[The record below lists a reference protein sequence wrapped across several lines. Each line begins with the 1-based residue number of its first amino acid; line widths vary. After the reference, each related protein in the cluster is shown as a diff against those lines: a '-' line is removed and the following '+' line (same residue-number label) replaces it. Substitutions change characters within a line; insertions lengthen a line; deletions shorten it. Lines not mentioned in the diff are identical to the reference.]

1 MLPLVTG
8 DLRRQSCARPSWS
21 TTVRGVIWLKV
32 HTSSVLQRSGWV
44 AEQVGD
50 VDSDWQLDPPAIKKK
65 KKAYVKAYL
74 DALYQEM
81 GTLFS
86 IELKTDWLHNYMPL
100 LLRKVAPGFRIIAQ
114 SKETLLAAQNT
125 VYTVMSVALDTVAV
139 SQSACKMLRD
149 IVVTEETVHSAHQRL
164 LAFTP
169 QHRYL
174 RDDPQAHAADVLR
187 VRRQHVWISER
198 EATVLSTAVDG
209 ADAQDDA
216 TAAGRR
222 QAGQRGCRWR

>member
-86 IELKTDWLHNYMPL
+86 IELKTDWLQYNY
-100 LLRKVAPGFRIIAQ
+100 
-114 SKETLLAAQNT
+114 
-125 VYTVMSVALDTVAV
+125 
-139 SQSACKMLRD
+139 
-149 IVVTEETVHSAHQRL
+149 
-164 LAFTP
+164 
-169 QHRYL
+169 
-174 RDDPQAHAADVLR
+174 
-187 VRRQHVWISER
+187 
-198 EATVLSTAVDG
+198 STAVLQYNFVFY
-209 ADAQDDA
+209 AHTTQDDSPPPIFFKS
-216 TAAGRR
+216 TLLS
-222 QAGQRGCRWR
+222 